1 MRRPWGYPPPKG
13 CNSSQSLIS
22 QGVALVEEVLA
33 AVADNNSPPIPRTHL
48 KGFASETEIDD
59 YLLANPETVR
69 EQRST
74 F

>member
-1 MRRPWGYPPPKG
+1 M
-13 CNSSQSLIS
+13 
-22 QGVALVEEVLA
+22 EEVLA

>member
-1 MRRPWGYPPPKG
+1 M
-13 CNSSQSLIS
+13 
-22 QGVALVEEVLA
+22 EEVLA
-33 AVADNNSPPIPRTHL
+33 AVADNNSPSIPRTHL